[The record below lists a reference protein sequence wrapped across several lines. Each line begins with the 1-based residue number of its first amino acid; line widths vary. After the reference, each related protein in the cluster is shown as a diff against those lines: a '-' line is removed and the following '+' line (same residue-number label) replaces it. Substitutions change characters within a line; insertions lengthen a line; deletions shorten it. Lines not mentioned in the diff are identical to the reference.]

1 MILIFKYDLTSR
13 YILKLLR
20 STNSAALPHFNL
32 GDCRNKNINNP
43 KPEQDLRIYSY
54 IGLALVTIYG
64 AAYYLFPDTLPR
76 GSFDIVLGVTL
87 IVSELLKAIKGG
99 DYHFWMMVLAGWI
112 TFSGIEKI
120 FEIDSR
126 IRSTFLMAMIVILL
140 MRFLY
145 NAVKG
150 KYEP

>member
-1 MILIFKYDLTSR
+1 MILIFKYDLISR

-32 GDCRNKNINNP
+32 GDCMNKNINNP

-99 DYHFWMMVLAGWI
+99 DYHFWMMVFAAWI
-112 TFSGIEKI
+112 TFNGLEKVFNLDRGI
-120 FEIDSR
+120 R
-126 IRSTFLMAMIVILL
+126 NTFLMIMGGILL
-140 MRFLY
+140 VKFLH

>member
-1 MILIFKYDLTSR
+1 M
-13 YILKLLR
+13 R
-20 STNSAALPHFNL
+20 STNSAVLTYFNL
-32 GDCRNKNINNP
+32 EDGMNKNLDNP
-43 KPEQDLRIYSY
+43 KPEQELRIYSY

-64 AAYYLFPDTLPR
+64 GAYYLFPDTLPR

-87 IVSELLKAIKGG
+87 IISELLKAFKGG
-99 DYHFWMMVLAGWI
+99 DYHFLMMVLAGWI
-112 TFSGIEKI
+112 TFNGVEKVFALDRGI
-120 FEIDSR
+120 R
-126 IRSTFLMAMIVILL
+126 NTFLMVMGTILL